1 MRKKQNYIIRL
12 GLFVTIA
19 ISLLIVGSYYIGNN
33 QNLFRSTFTISSF
46 FNNVNGLRSG
56 NNVHYA
62 GIKIGT
68 VEKIEI
74 INDSTLRVD
83 MMVEEN
89 VQPYIHKNAVAS
101 IATDGLVGNML
112 VNISPGKGLA
122 PSVEDGDVLES
133 YSRLKTDELL
143 NTLGK
148 TNENLAVLSN
158 DLLTITNRIV
168 NGQGTIAMLLSDSIM
183 ARELQQSMTNLRT
196 TTAYLNNTTL
206 RLNKVAT
213 EIESGE
219 GLLGSLIRDT
229 TVMQE
234 LQRFVSKI
242 EGLEVE
248 KVDSLLVQLDRS
260 GKDIVVF
267 SNNLRELSQRFEEE
281 DNLVHSLTQDSTIA
295 TDIESLIHNLNTG
308 SEMLNENLKAMRQNF
323 LFRKYFRDQEREEKE
338 EKMEQANH

>member
-12 GLFVTIA
+12 GLFITIA
-19 ISLLIVGSYYIGNN
+19 VSLLIVGSYYIGNN
-33 QNLFRSTFTISSF
+33 QNLFRSTFRISSY
-46 FNNVNGLRSG
+46 FNNVNGLQTG

-83 MMVEEN
+83 MMVDEH
-89 VQPYIHKNAVAS
+89 VQPHIHKNAVAS

-112 VNISPGKGLA
+112 VNISPGEGPA
-122 PSVEDGDVLES
+122 PPIEDGDVLES
-133 YSRLKTDELL
+133 YTRLKTDELL

-168 NGQGTIAMLLSDSIM
+168 HGEGTIAMLLSDSIM
-183 ARELQQSMTNLRT
+183 ARNLRQSLSNLRLAT
-196 TTAYLNNTTL
+196 DHLNNTTR
-206 RLNKVAT
+206 RLNAVAT
-213 EIESGE
+213 EIESGD
-219 GLLGSLIRDT
+219 GLLGALIRDT

-234 LQRFVSKI
+234 VQHFLSRMDD
-242 EGLEVE
+242 LEIE
-248 KVDSLLVQLDRS
+248 KVDSLLVQLEHS
-260 GKDIVVF
+260 GRDITTF
-267 SNNLRELSQRFEEE
+267 SNNLRELSQRFENEE
-281 DNLVHSLTQDSTIA
+281 NLLHTLTQDPNTA
-295 TDIESLIHNLNTG
+295 EDMEKLLQNLNTG
-308 SEMLNENLKAMRQNF
+308 SELLNENLKAMRQNF
-323 LFRKYFRDQEREEKE
+323 LFRKYFRDQERKEKE

>member
-1 MRKKQNYIIRL
+1 
-12 GLFVTIA
+12 
-19 ISLLIVGSYYIGNN
+19 
-33 QNLFRSTFTISSF
+33 
-46 FNNVNGLRSG
+46 
-56 NNVHYA
+56 
-62 GIKIGT
+62 
-68 VEKIEI
+68 
-74 INDSTLRVD
+74 
-83 MMVEEN
+83 
-89 VQPYIHKNAVAS
+89 
-101 IATDGLVGNML
+101 
-112 VNISPGKGLA
+112 
-122 PSVEDGDVLES
+122 
-133 YSRLKTDELL
+133 
-143 NTLGK
+143 
-148 TNENLAVLSN
+148 
-158 DLLTITNRIV
+158 
-168 NGQGTIAMLLSDSIM
+168 
-183 ARELQQSMTNLRT
+183 
-196 TTAYLNNTTL
+196 
-206 RLNKVAT
+206 
-213 EIESGE
+213 
-219 GLLGSLIRDT
+219 LIRDT